1 MIVGKFSNTLLFFC
15 SFIDVVFACAASH
28 VCTHCVWYSCCA
40 CGAQL
45 RIEADQPLTFSD
57 QHSPR
62 LSALAQAIME
72 TLFWFLGC
80 DKIMTGGCHGD
91 DASDDSDTL
100 TRFSSIQCCNCV
112 SHHLYSVF
120 CFVFLF
126 RACVITYLCMS
137 PVKTTIYVCAHV
149 MNGMLTYM

>member
-80 DKIMTGGCHGD
+80 DKIMTGGWCFGWFGHF
-91 DASDDSDTL
+91 DAFLFHPVLQLRESPPL
-100 TRFSSIQCCNCV
+100 LCV
-112 SHHLYSVF
+112 LF
-120 CFVFLF
+120 CFSIPCVCDYVFVHVSCENYHL
-126 RACVITYLCMS
+126 RMRTCHEWHAY
-137 PVKTTIYVCAHV
+137 IYVA
-149 MNGMLTYM
+149 